1 MLRELLAAFRSK
13 HPLAEMGANF
23 GHMVELTGKSIE
35 EAGGIYFSESALDPT
50 GVARIRQRDVE
61 VNALQRT
68 IRRQV
73 VAHLSFETG
82 GGDVPYC
89 LLLISLVKDVERLG
103 DYAKNLSEVRAIHP
117 APLPDDAIVGELA
130 GVRQWVETNYHVLSD
145 VLEVSDRALA
155 DKLIAEGRVISRS
168 LDALIGK
175 VAASD
180 YDGRSAAALVMGTR
194 FYKRIV
200 GHVINLLT
208 GVVQPL
214 HKLDYYD
221 EDSPDE
227 T

>member
-1 MLRELLAAFRSK
+1 
-13 HPLAEMGANF
+13 MGTNF
-23 GHMVELTGKSIE
+23 ARMVELTGESIE
-35 EAGGIYFSESALDPT
+35 EAGSIYFNDSPVDPAAI
-50 GVARIRQRDVE
+50 ARIRQRDVE

-82 GGDVPYC
+82 RGDVPYC
-89 LLLISLVKDVERLG
+89 LLLVSLVKDVERLG

-117 APLPDDAIVGELA
+117 APLPDDAIVRELA
-130 GVRQWVETNYHVLSD
+130 SVRDWVGTNYPVLVD
-145 VLEVSDRALA
+145 VFELADRDRA
-155 DKLIAEGRVISRS
+155 DKLIAEGRTISRN

-175 VAASD
+175 IAGAD
-180 YDGRSAAALVMGTR
+180 YDGRSATALAMGTR

-221 EDSPDE
+221 EDQPDE
-227 T
+227 I

>member
-13 HPLAEMGANF
+13 HPLSEMGANF
-23 GHMVELTGKSIE
+23 GRMIGLTGESIH
-35 EAGGIYFSESALDPT
+35 EAGEIYFDALPIDPT
-50 GVARIRQRDVE
+50 NVARIRQRDVE

-82 GGDVPYC
+82 RGDVPYC

-117 APLPDDAIVGELA
+117 DPLPDDSVVGELRA
-130 GVRQWVETNYHVLSD
+130 VRDWITADYHVLAD
-145 VLEVSDRALA
+145 VLEQTDRVSA
-155 DKLIAEGRVISRS
+155 DKLITEGRIISRQ

-175 VAASD
+175 AAAAG
-180 YDGRSAAALVMGTR
+180 YDGRTAAAIVLGTR

-200 GHVINLLT
+200 GHIINLLT
-208 GVVQPL
+208 GVVRPL
-214 HKLDYYD
+214 HQLDYYD
-221 EDSPDE
+221 EDNTRE
-227 T
+227 L

>member
-23 GHMVELTGKSIE
+23 GRMVELTGESIE
-35 EAGGIYFSESALDPT
+35 EAGGIYFSESALDPA

-73 VAHLSFETG
+73 VAHLSFETPRG
-82 GGDVPYC
+82 EVPYC
-89 LLLISLVKDVERLG
+89 LLLVSLVKDVERLG

-130 GVRQWVETNYHVLSD
+130 KVRDWVHANYHVLSD
-145 VLEVSDRALA
+145 VIEEVDKEVA
-155 DKLIAEGRVISRS
+155 DKLIAEGRTISRS

-175 VAASD
+175 IAASD

-221 EDSPDE
+221 EDEPD
-227 T
+227 

>member
-23 GHMVELTGKSIE
+23 ARMVELTGDSVQ
-35 EAGGIYFSESALDPT
+35 EAGSIYFSDSPIDPA
-50 GVARIRQRDVE
+50 GIARIRQRDVE

-82 GGDVPYC
+82 RGDVPYC
-89 LLLISLVKDVERLG
+89 LLLVSLVKDVERLG

-117 APLPDDAIVGELA
+117 GPLPDDPIVKELVD
-130 GVRQWVETNYHVLSD
+130 VRNWVGTNYPVLVD
-145 VLEVSDRALA
+145 VFERADRDRA
-155 DKLIAEGRVISRS
+155 DRLIAEGRTISRS

-175 VAASD
+175 IAAAD
-180 YDGRSAAALVMGTR
+180 YDGRSATALAMGTR

-200 GHVINLLT
+200 GHVINVLT

-221 EDSPDE
+221 EDQPGE
-227 T
+227 N

>member
-23 GHMVELTGKSIE
+23 ARMVQLTGESVQ
-35 EAGGIYFSESALDPT
+35 EASAIYFGDSPLDPA

-82 GGDVPYC
+82 RGDVPYC
-89 LLLISLVKDVERLG
+89 LLLVSLVKDVERLG
-103 DYAKNLSEVRAIHP
+103 DYAKNLSEVRSIHP
-117 APLPDDAIVGELA
+117 APLPDDEIVGQLA
-130 GVRQWVETNYHVLSD
+130 GVREWIDANYQILSD
-145 VLEVSDRALA
+145 VLEETDRDRA
-155 DKLIAEGRVISRS
+155 DKLIAAGRTISRS

-175 VAASD
+175 IASSD

-221 EDSPDE
+221 EDQPGE
-227 T
+227 M

>member
-23 GHMVELTGKSIE
+23 ARMVGLTGESIQ
-35 EAGGIYFSESALDPT
+35 EAGQIYFGDSPT
-50 GVARIRQRDVE
+50 NPITVAQIRQRDVE

-82 GGDVPYC
+82 RGDVPYC

-117 APLPDDAIVGELA
+117 EPLPDDDIVRELA
-130 GVRQWVETNYHVLSD
+130 AVRDWITANYHVLAD
-145 VLEVSDRALA
+145 VLEQTDHASA
-155 DKLIAEGRVISRS
+155 DKLITEGRVISRQ

-175 VAASD
+175 IASAG
-180 YDGRSAAALVMGTR
+180 YDGRTAAAIVMGTR

-200 GHVINLLT
+200 GHIINLLT

-214 HKLDYYD
+214 HQLDYYD
-221 EDSPDE
+221 EDDTRE
-227 T
+227 F

>member
-23 GHMVELTGKSIE
+23 GRMVELTGESIQQ
-35 EAGGIYFSESALDPT
+35 AGGIYFSESAIDPT
-50 GVARIRQRDVE
+50 VVARIRQRDVE

-73 VAHLSFETG
+73 VAHMSFETG
-82 GGDVPYC
+82 RGDVPYC
-89 LLLISLVKDVERLG
+89 LLLVSLVKDVERLG

-117 APLPDDAIVGELA
+117 APLPDDDIVGELA
-130 GVRQWVETNYHVLSD
+130 GVREWVAANYHVLSD
-145 VLEVSDRALA
+145 VLEVSDKDVA
-155 DKLIAEGRVISRS
+155 DKLIAEGRTISRN

-175 VAASD
+175 IAASD

-221 EDSPDE
+221 EDQPDE
-227 T
+227 I

>member
-13 HPLAEMGANF
+13 HPLAEMGTNF
-23 GHMVELTGKSIE
+23 SRMVGLTGESVY
-35 EAGGIYFSESALDPT
+35 EAGQIYFGDSPLNPT
-50 GVARIRQRDVE
+50 AVARIRQRDVE

-82 GGDVPYC
+82 RGDVPYC

-117 APLPDDAIVGELA
+117 DPLPDDELVGELA
-130 GVRQWVETNYHVLSD
+130 GVRDWIAADYHILSN
-145 VLEVSDRALA
+145 VIAESDRASA
-155 DKLIAEGRVISRS
+155 DKLITEGRAISRR

-175 VAASD
+175 IAAAD
-180 YDGRSAAALVMGTR
+180 YEGRTAAALVMGTR

-214 HKLDYYD
+214 HQLDYYD
-221 EDSPDE
+221 EDDTRE
-227 T
+227 M